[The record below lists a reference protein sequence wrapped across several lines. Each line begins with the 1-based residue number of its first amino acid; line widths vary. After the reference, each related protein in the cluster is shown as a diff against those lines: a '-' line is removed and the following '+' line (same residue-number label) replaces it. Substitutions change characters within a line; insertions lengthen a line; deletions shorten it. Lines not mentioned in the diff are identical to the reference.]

1 MNLAERYR
9 PQTWG
14 DLVGQEKVVAKIGL
28 LAARGLGGRAFWLS
42 GQSGTGK
49 TTIGRLLAAEV
60 ADEFNIEELDASD
73 LTPAALRE
81 LERSMQTRGLGAKSG
96 RAYIVNEA
104 HGLRRDTIRQLLVVL
119 ERLPAH
125 VLFVFTTTNDGE
137 ASLFEDYDDAHP
149 LLSRCVNL
157 PLSRRDLASAFAAR
171 AREIATVEG
180 LNGKPLDAY
189 VTLAKKHRN
198 NLRAMLQE
206 IEVGAMLEV

>member
-1 MNLAERYR
+1 M
-9 PQTWG
+9 
-14 DLVGQEKVVAKIGL
+14 
-28 LAARGLGGRAFWLS
+28 
-42 GQSGTGK
+42 
-49 TTIGRLLAAEV
+49 
-60 ADEFNIEELDASD
+60 
-73 LTPAALRE
+73 
-81 LERSMQTRGLGAKSG
+81 
-96 RAYIVNEA
+96 
-104 HGLRRDTIRQLLVVL
+104 LVVL

-206 IEVGAMLEV
+206 IEVGAMLEVSRVNPDGKGRWPARRCNDLR